1 MIRSW
6 RRHVRAIVRSI
17 RAFDNWQ
24 GSACRFRARMARSST
39 RTIPRCTPKRVHAT
53 AARHSQQRSQRR
65 HTGCNVPP
73 CRSLCMHMQLQLAAE
88 RQTKEKL
95 DRSEDFIAA
104 LMCGDSECAM
114 RSAGLIYIGVSFGPN
129 ESRTVQQPTTHIHGR
144 ASAASCRQTYLA
156 AARSS
161 DCQRESLRLP
171 TAQS

>member
-1 MIRSW
+1 
-6 RRHVRAIVRSI
+6 
-17 RAFDNWQ
+17 
-24 GSACRFRARMARSST
+24 
-39 RTIPRCTPKRVHAT
+39 
-53 AARHSQQRSQRR
+53 
-65 HTGCNVPP
+65 
-73 CRSLCMHMQLQLAAE
+73 MHMQLQLAAE

-114 RSAGLIYIGVSFGPN
+114 RSAGLIYIGVSFGPT
-129 ESRTVQQPTTHIHGR
+129 ESRTVQQPTHIHGR
-144 ASAASCRQTYLA
+144 AIAASCRQTYLA

>member
-39 RTIPRCTPKRVHAT
+39 RTIPRCTAKRVHAT

-104 LMCGDSECAM
+104 LMCGDSQCAM
-114 RSAGLIYIGVSFGPN
+114 RSAGLIYIGVSFGPT
-129 ESRTVQQPTTHIHGR
+129 ESRTVQQPTHIHGR
-144 ASAASCRQTYLA
+144 AIAASCRQTYLA